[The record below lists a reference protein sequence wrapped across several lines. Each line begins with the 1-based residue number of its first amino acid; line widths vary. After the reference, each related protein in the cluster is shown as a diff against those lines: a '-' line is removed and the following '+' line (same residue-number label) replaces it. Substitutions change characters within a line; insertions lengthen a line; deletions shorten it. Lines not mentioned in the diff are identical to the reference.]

1 MQPTTP
7 QMNTVPQYPGAT
19 APFLQVGQ
27 SRTDANGAVTTK
39 IADIPTGVSP
49 STPST
54 IPLNVATGN
63 VQPVKLPSAPVS
75 GTATS
80 LSSQAGGYLSQPVV
94 TGLNQLGSAAE
105 TAGKNLEVAQGD
117 YQSQIKDL
125 LNQMTNRPA
134 QLEGQYNIQGLSADA
149 MKAKANYDS
158 VELGYRRQKEALMTN
173 GAISADQK
181 QANLS
186 ELDRKEASQ
195 KADIAIDYN
204 LKAGLLSNAKEL
216 MNKQIELELEPMKL
230 KADYYKTIKEDYK
243 DVFNTAQNRQI
254 DYLAKKEERA
264 YQSAQKEREYQKDLI
279 FKAIDAGIYDP
290 SMKNMSSSKILDALA
305 TNTAKSGGFDA
316 TIETAASLEPATL
329 QKAYKGEISKAIA
342 NKDYKTA
349 VLRLQNTV
357 SKALTGENKTSYD
370 AKKSAIPAIDELADK
385 LKAYEAAG
393 GDTGILKG
401 KAEDIANKLGKVN
414 DPKFKSLATDL
425 KISLQKYRNDMSG
438 AAFTEQEAKEY
449 ASVNPAGNKSIN
461 LNLAIIDGMRSN
473 FKRQVDSTVD
483 SVVGE
488 GAKYIREYAQY
499 QGLPK
504 VQALNKY
511 ITDHPEKSD
520 AVKEMLQ
527 VPGVTSD
534 QIITVLGLN
543 NLIQ

>member
-264 YQSAQKEREYQKDLI
+264 YQAERDKLQFSQQMQLKAVDLANDLKLKGFDLGLSYEELKGIKGVDDFIKIAKGKTKTADTTKMDADSDFKKLKGSADLKQKLGDYQTLVDEIGAQRKGSKNGGRLDAAYQEVLQAYRAAKDLGALQGADLQLVDD
-279 FKAIDAGIYDP
+279 AIKRATFEKTTTGRVLNVPLLGIPTAIEKGITKNRAETSITEALDIAQ
-290 SMKNMSSSKILDALA
+290 KNMSRAKTIIESKNPNWV
-305 TNTAKSGGFDA
+305 NTPYFQSIYGTSNNQTTSVPDTLKASISESIMSGYGNTEIVD
-316 TIETAASLEPATL
+316 TLIET
-329 QKAYKGEISKAIA
+329 G
-342 NKDYKTA
+342 
-349 VLRLQNTV
+349 
-357 SKALTGENKTSYD
+357 
-370 AKKSAIPAIDELADK
+370 
-385 LKAYEAAG
+385 
-393 GDTGILKG
+393 
-401 KAEDIANKLGKVN
+401 
-414 DPKFKSLATDL
+414 
-425 KISLQKYRNDMSG
+425 SG
-438 AAFTEQEAKEY
+438 
-449 ASVNPAGNKSIN
+449 V
-461 LNLAIIDGMRSN
+461 
-473 FKRQVDSTVD
+473 
-483 SVVGE
+483 
-488 GAKYIREYAQY
+488 
-499 QGLPK
+499 
-504 VQALNKY
+504 
-511 ITDHPEKSD
+511 
-520 AVKEMLQ
+520 
-527 VPGVTSD
+527 SD
-534 QIITVLGLN
+534 QVLQARNAGWTDEEIINFLN
-543 NLIQ
+543 Q